1 MSQRAEDEESPLLGE
16 RTEDTHAYGTGD
28 PADEAVLAGKDDTPK
43 TSPIYVV
50 RARCTRSLQLNSNRV
65 E

>member
-1 MSQRAEDEESPLLGE
+1 MSQREADEESSLLGE
-16 RTEDTHAYGTGD
+16 RTEDARAYGTGD
-28 PADEAVLAGKDDTPK
+28 PADEDVLAGKDDTPK

-50 RARCTRSLQLNSNRV
+50 CGWSLLPDLLLRTV